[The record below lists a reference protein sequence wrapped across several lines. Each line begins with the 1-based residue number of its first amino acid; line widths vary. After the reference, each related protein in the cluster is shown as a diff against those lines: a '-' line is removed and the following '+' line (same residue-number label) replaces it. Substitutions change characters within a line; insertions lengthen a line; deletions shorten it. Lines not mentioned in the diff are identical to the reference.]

1 MEEQN
6 PRLTTGLFPD
16 YQRFINGMRSALC
29 SWLLTS
35 GTTPFCPCKPFSCKA
50 CPGMEE
56 RNKRLTRSL
65 FAVYLRF
72 ITGTE
77 SALRYRLLTSILTS
91 VCLCKLFSYKA
102 SPETVSV

>member
-1 MEEQN
+1 
-6 PRLTTGLFPD
+6 
-16 YQRFINGMRSALC
+16 
-29 SWLLTS
+29 
-35 GTTPFCPCKPFSCKA
+35 
-50 CPGMEE
+50 MEE